1 MARSH
6 AAARPTLRFPCQ
18 SQPRPEPRERP
29 PAGDAGTSAAHKAP
43 PPLRL
48 HSERLHVN
56 NMCLA
61 PTSRPS
67 HLHDRGRRSKTRRGR
82 RLCFAVLTLSQ
93 AQSGSEALG
102 KIWQLFVFVSVCVC
116 SCVCSGACC
125 CVCCS
130 SIQRSL
136 VTLGAASKPNCSA
149 RRVNHGSCFGHIGYT
164 FIDIWEIIFFLCCR
178 HTHTNWLRL
187 FVDAF
192 LSQTELEQ
200 FYRTCSKI
208 THKQ

>member
-116 SCVCSGACC
+116 SCVCSGALLLCLPLFHPALLSHAWRC
-125 CVCCS
+125 LKAKL
-130 SIQRSL
+130 QRQAGESRKL
-136 VTLGAASKPNCSA
+136 FWS
-149 RRVNHGSCFGHIGYT
+149 H
-164 FIDIWEIIFFLCCR
+164 
-178 HTHTNWLRL
+178 WLH
-187 FVDAF
+187 
-192 LSQTELEQ
+192 
-200 FYRTCSKI
+200 FY
-208 THKQ
+208 

>member
-1 MARSH
+1 MPGPPLLTKRSH
-6 AAARPTLRFPCQ
+6 RCGFTL
-18 SQPRPEPRERP
+18 S
-29 PAGDAGTSAAHKAP
+29 GSTSTTCVWP
-43 PPLRL
+43 
-48 HSERLHVN
+48 
-56 NMCLA
+56 

-82 RLCFAVLTLSQ
+82 RLCFAALTLSQ

-102 KIWQLFVFVSVCVC
+102 KIWQLFVFVSVFVC

-136 VTLGAASKPNCSA
+136 VTLGAASKTNCSA
-149 RRVNHGSCFGHIGYT
+149 RRVNHGSCFGYIGYT

-178 HTHTNWLRL
+178 HTHTYIDFNL
-187 FVDAF
+187 VMN
-192 LSQTELEQ
+192 Q
-200 FYRTCSKI
+200 I
-208 THKQ
+208 THLVLKTALP